1 MKRMFA
7 IALVLLA
14 ACSSD
19 ESAPPTTTEAESQ
32 QAAAPAPPSAQQVR
46 DLIANSGAFGEHEFT
61 NAAVSMP
68 VSGAMMNE
76 ATRDQAKQLADAGWI
91 AMEPTGDI
99 MLTDKSRNDK
109 RFILRDNGLLD
120 VVPLAKKEMGN
131 VTAVRQDP
139 DGTVTADFS
148 WRWTPNDVG
157 TAFRSGLVFDRFNTP
172 HNARASL
179 MWNGTEWTLVSI
191 TKA

>member
-1 MKRMFA
+1 MKRLL
-7 IALVLLA
+7 IALALLA

-32 QAAAPAPPSAQQVR
+32 QSAAPAAPSAQQVR
-46 DLIANSGAFGEHEFT
+46 ELIANSGTFGEHEFT

-76 ATRDQAKQLADAGWI
+76 ATRDLAKQLAAAGWI
-91 AMEPTGDI
+91 AMEPTGDV

-109 RFILRDNGLLD
+109 RFLLRDNGLLD

-131 VTAVRQDP
+131 VTAVRQHP
-139 DGTVTADFS
+139 DGTVDADFT
-148 WRWTPNDVG
+148 WRWMPNDVG
-157 TAFRSGLVFDRFNTP
+157 VAFKSGPVFEQFNVP
-172 HNARASL
+172 HNARASF
-179 MWNGTEWTLVSI
+179 MWNGTQWALLSI
-191 TKA
+191 TAA